1 MRDRQRRESRTFEF
15 AGAILGIGGLI
26 LLFAAIVI
34 EIQWLAWTAGI
45 VGAIGVISGLSLVAI
60 GNLIRDWD

>member
-1 MRDRQRRESRTFEF
+1 MSDRQRRESKSFEF

-26 LLFAAIVI
+26 LLFAGFVI
-34 EIQWLAWTAGI
+34 ESHWIAWTARI
-45 VGAIGVISGLSLVAI
+45 IGAIGAFIGLSLVAV